1 MNKII
6 KLQFSTLFLIYKAT
20 CLLAILC
27 CMLFS
32 SCQNNKEE
40 KQKFKRLYTLYK
52 SDDDNWTT
60 SGKIE
65 CDSFNFI
72 TNNHVEF
79 FVDGRKSNLKGGMIK
94 AFTNNDYVPPK

>member
-1 MNKII
+1 MNKITKI
-6 KLQFSTLFLIYKAT
+6 QSSTSVCLFAV
-20 CLLAILC
+20 LC
-27 CMLFS
+27 CLPFS
-32 SCQNNKEE
+32 SCQNKKEE
-40 KQKFKRLYTLYK
+40 KPKSKHLYTLYK
-52 SDDDNWTT
+52 YDNNNWTT

-94 AFTNNDYVPPK
+94 AFTNGDYVSPK

>member
-1 MNKII
+1 MQKFN
-6 KLQFSTLFLIYKAT
+6 LHSSAVLA
-20 CLLAILC
+20 AILLLC
-27 CMLFS
+27 AVFS
-32 SCQNNKEE
+32 SCQNNTQE
-40 KQKFKRLYTLYK
+40 KPKSKRAYTLYK
-52 SDDDNWTT
+52 SDDNNWTT

-94 AFTNNDYVPPK
+94 AFTNDDYVSPK